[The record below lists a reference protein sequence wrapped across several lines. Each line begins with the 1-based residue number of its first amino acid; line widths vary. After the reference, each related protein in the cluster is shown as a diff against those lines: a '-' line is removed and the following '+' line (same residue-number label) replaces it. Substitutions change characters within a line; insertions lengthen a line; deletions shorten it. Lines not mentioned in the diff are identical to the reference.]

1 MQLSTLGL
9 IIILLVSVQT
19 ARGPWGLFLAYVFAA
34 IIIAMLL
41 VNYQQFT
48 AILYKGSGGV

>member
-48 AILYKGSGGV
+48 AILYKRSGGV